1 MQPKRFIISVL
12 VVILV
17 LAAAVVPTAAKAP
30 DFDLSVVA
38 ESETAISTDPIIW
51 QAGNEFKATVK
62 IDTNP
67 GVVLFHFDL
76 VYNKEA
82 YTIATDENGNVAY
95 TWGDAYA
102 ETALRK
108 VTLIPATEDAPEKIR
123 CYIEC
128 HNKGLDN
135 NETGNLITFTFT
147 VNEEFHGD
155 AQLEFIMKDTYAI
168 LADPTDFAVSVNFAN
183 LATLGIHDIVGEP
196 VETKA
201 DCIHD
206 GTLTYTCSKCE
217 EPIVVITEKAN
228 GIHTPGAEA
237 TCTAP
242 QLCTVCD
249 AEIAPAKG
257 HTPVVDEAV
266 EPTYTKEGLTEG
278 SHCSVCGEI
287 LVAQTIIPKLSSLWI
302 WLVCI
307 GAVIVAGGAGVGVYF
322 YIKKKKGNA

>member
-38 ESETAISTDPIIW
+38 ESETLISKDPIIW
-51 QAGNEFKATVK
+51 QAGDEFTVTVK

-67 GVVLFHFDL
+67 GVELFHFNL

-82 YTIATDENGNVAY
+82 FTIATDENGNVAH
-95 TWGDAYA
+95 TWGDVYA
-102 ETALRK
+102 SANRQLNYSVSDDAL
-108 VTLIPATEDAPEKIR
+108 I
-123 CYIEC
+123 C
-128 HNKGLDN
+128 HVKSNEGN

-147 VNEEFHGD
+147 VNEDYHGD
-155 AQLEFIMKDTYAI
+155 AQLEFVMKDTYAI
-168 LADPTDFAVSVNFAN
+168 LSDPTDFAVKVNFTN
-183 LATLGIHDIVGEP
+183 LVALGVHDIVGEP

-206 GTLTYTCSKCE
+206 GTITYTCSKCE

-237 TCTAP
+237 TCTTP
-242 QLCTVCD
+242 QTCTVCE
-249 AEIAPAKG
+249 AEINPAKG

-287 LVAQTIIPKLSSLWI
+287 LVAQQIIPKLSSLWI